1 MPTAAIVIQDALLEI
16 GVLASG
22 EVASAA
28 MANDALRALNRLMDI
43 LSNGQSFAF
52 YANTVSRALTGEAS
66 FTIGPVTG
74 DVVTARPI
82 KIETAT
88 VVRQGIT
95 YPVSVLDNQK
105 WDAISYKG
113 AGGANT
119 SGIYYEAQVPNGIVN
134 LWPLASGCTL
144 NMRVVNQV
152 GVFPDLTTDLL
163 LPPGYEEALVKCLA
177 VALFPQ
183 YPAGQLS
190 LLTQRAAKRALSYIN
205 KTNNVIPTMQIDS
218 VLLNYRGGSTLAG
231 FLGGN

>member
-1 MPTAAIVIQDALLEI
+1 MPTAATVIQDALLEL

-22 EVASAA
+22 ETPTAA
-28 MANDALRALNRLMDI
+28 MANDALRALNRLMDT

-105 WDAISYKG
+105 WDAISFKG
-113 AGGANT
+113 ANGANT
-119 SGIYYEAQVPNGIVN
+119 SGVYYEAQSPLGIVYV
-134 LWPLASGCTL
+134 WPLASGCTL
-144 NMRVVNQV
+144 NLRVVNQV
-152 GVFPDLTTDLL
+152 AVFPDLTTDLS

-177 VALFPQ
+177 VAISPQ
-183 YPAGQLS
+183 YPANPLAPV
-190 LLTQRAAKRALSYIN
+190 TARAARRALVMIN
-205 KTNNVIPTMQIDS
+205 RVNNVIPTQQIDS

>member
-1 MPTAAIVIQDALLEI
+1 MTTAASIIKDALLEI

-22 EVASAA
+22 EVLSSA
-28 MANDALRALNRLMDI
+28 MADDAFRALNRLSDM

-52 YANTVSRALTGEAS
+52 YPNMEVRPLTGESS
-66 FTIGPVTG
+66 FTIGPSG
-74 DVVTARPI
+74 DVRATRPI

-88 VVRQGIT
+88 VIRQGIT

-119 SGIYYEAQVPNGIVN
+119 SGIFYEATVPNGIVHV
-134 LWPLASGCTL
+134 WPIASGCTL
-144 NMRVVNQV
+144 NMRVINQV
-152 GVFPDLTTDLL
+152 AVFPDLTTELT
-163 LPPGYEEALVKCLA
+163 LPPGYEEAFVKNLA
-177 VALFPQ
+177 VNLYPQ
-183 YPAGQLS
+183 YPAGTIS
-190 LLTQRAAKRALSYIN
+190 VLTQRAAKRALNYLN
-205 KTNNVIPTMQIDS
+205 KVNNVVPTMQVDS